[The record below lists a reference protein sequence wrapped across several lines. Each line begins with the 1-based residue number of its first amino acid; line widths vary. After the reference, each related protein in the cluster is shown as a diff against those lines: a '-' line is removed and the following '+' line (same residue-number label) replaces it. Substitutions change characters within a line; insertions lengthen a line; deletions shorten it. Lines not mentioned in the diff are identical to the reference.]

1 MNATT
6 TKQEKQFKVVCGGEE
21 RIVPQSQAM
30 EVADEMFAKHKTR
43 PSIEPLTPEPVAEP
57 AVELAPVVP
66 IRAPSTAVASA
77 PVKAGDVDESAKKR
91 IDEQQRILREGGV
104 TGLGYRGEGGDGD
117 QFYRNGTRMLDIGYD
132 TQCQRKAEHE
142 AAIPIEAAAMGLS
155 AKVKAEGREDYI
167 CTARDVANNLQVHGQ
182 LKVFGRTL
190 TEQAIRGL
198 TSRCES
204 PALGYLLGLQT
215 RVDAER
221 AKPEEERNDS
231 RILADLGKAADVLRH
246 ECLRQGDTTLKL
258 RMRSNPNDIFAAVSP
273 GFAPADAP
281 EVVGQI
287 LSKVPKDAKGTWTYH
302 PVSTQWELRLSVF
315 TPTPVELQAVGE
327 PFSGYASFRARDNGT
342 SRFNGAGG
350 IEVLRCLNA
359 SVYVA
364 DMAGVSRVHRG
375 EIMYDIEKMMAGAMA
390 AITILCKAWGVN
402 REIELP
408 IPVVDDKP
416 IPLSEAIPGYLR
428 FMLTDRRSELLQ
440 VLPGRTEKHVE
451 ALTQRFYSER
461 RVPDRLVRS
470 DFGQALTR
478 HIQTLPLPVQREAEE
493 AVGQWLINPKPLRCE
508 LRDSK

>member
-21 RIVPQSQAM
+21 RIGPQSQAM

-246 ECLRQGDTTLKL
+246 ECLLVNPRQRLEQRRGFL
-258 RMRSNPNDIFAAVSP
+258 RHEQVQFGVGKIFAQGAQRGREQDGV
-273 GFAPADAP
+273 A
-281 EVVGQI
+281 EV
-287 LSKVPKDAKGTWTYH
+287 
-302 PVSTQWELRLSVF
+302 F
-315 TPTPVELQAVGE
+315 ELQRE
-327 PFSGYASFRARDNGT
+327 NFFRP
-342 SRFNGAGG
+342 
-350 IEVLRCLNA
+350 
-359 SVYVA
+359 
-364 DMAGVSRVHRG
+364 GVH
-375 EIMYDIEKMMAGAMA
+375 
-390 AITILCKAWGVN
+390 
-402 REIELP
+402 
-408 IPVVDDKP
+408 
-416 IPLSEAIPGYLR
+416 EANW
-428 FMLTDRRSELLQ
+428 S
-440 VLPGRTEKHVE
+440 
-451 ALTQRFYSER
+451 S
-461 RVPDRLVRS
+461 
-470 DFGQALTR
+470 
-478 HIQTLPLPVQREAEE
+478 
-493 AVGQWLINPKPLRCE
+493 
-508 LRDSK
+508 